1 MTPTVFINKC
11 YFCLADEDAPFTE
24 GVWSIILCV
33 LAGASYLW
41 WHCSLNSSD
50 TDVDT
55 YTSLSAAF
63 TVSSPCYGLLSD
75 CSPPVHTCWDTV
87 LVSHVIYVQCM
98 GCLPASFAKCVHLC
112 KYDDNQWLFIV
123 KPHSKMAMIVNHGRS
138 WFQLLFTI
146 IDCHVRIP
154 NGALYLIVVEKIMQ
168 WDCIIINKYYNST
181 H

>member
-87 LVSHVIYVQCM
+87 LISHVIYVQCM

-123 KPHSKMAMIVNHGRS
+123 KPHSKMATIVSHGRS
-138 WFQLLFTI
+138 WFQLFFSI
-146 IDCHVRIP
+146 IDCHVCIP
-154 NGALYLIVVEKIMQ
+154 NGAL
-168 WDCIIINKYYNST
+168 
-181 H
+181 